1 MPLNQIVI
9 YKENHK
15 EKLAKNKRIKTDQWR
30 IQLKKSN
37 ALTFNK
43 KMCKLLGDIPG
54 LMSDKLSQSNRR
66 KNSRI
71 GNSFLDKLSLMRKL
85 RESDIE
91 ETQT

>member
-30 IQLKKSN
+30 IQLKKNN

-54 LMSDKLSQSNRR
+54 LMSDKLSHTNRR
-66 KNSRI
+66 KDNRI

>member
-54 LMSDKLSQSNRR
+54 LMSDKLSHTNRR
-66 KNSRI
+66 KDNRI

>member
-1 MPLNQIVI
+1 MRN
-9 YKENHK
+9 
-15 EKLAKNKRIKTDQWR
+15 
-30 IQLKKSN
+30 
-37 ALTFNK
+37 
-43 KMCKLLGDIPG
+43 LLGDIPG

-91 ETQT
+91 ETQTERI

>member
-9 YKENHK
+9 YKENQK

-43 KMCKLLGDIPG
+43 KMRNLLGDIPG

-66 KNSRI
+66 KNSKI
-71 GNSFLDKLSLMRKL
+71 GNSFLDKL
-85 RESDIE
+85 
-91 ETQT
+91 